1 MPGYAILGEGEVTKQ
16 YAIDTLTAFRDKTT
30 VKGAKDTEFFMILP
44 YVLQTDGK
52 DEFLSNAM
60 ADILEWVEDEK
71 VWARVFAAKSEDEEE
86 QPTVEEFKV
95 LPKRGGGTVYQAVVK
110 DVISEGGELLVIPH
124 TMDWDEIDP
133 RDEELVQAIIAANQN
148 GVVVRQLNNGL
159 LELDLTDTE
168 KEPAADDSPSEQDVR
183 DMGEAA
189 DKGDE
194 DAATALGDLGKEYGF
209 DIDAKPYDK
218 MSWTEFAEEVLA
230 KFAEEQNED
239 VDTTSVPD
247 DKQPQAFDLAELEA
261 KPIRALRSQAI
272 AEGWGKSGQNFPKW
286 FIVKHLAEGTVPT
299 KAQLEGKE
307 QVPEEDPGEDGA
319 QSVQEPAEKP
329 SRGRKAQG
337 TAQTPNDFLLSAA
350 AALEGAGQA
359 LRAYVSTQ

>member
-30 VKGAKDTEFFMILP
+30 AKGATDTEFFMILP
-44 YVLQTDGK
+44 YVLQSDGK

-71 VWARVFAAKSEDEEE
+71 VWARVFAAKSEDEDE

-110 DVISEGGELLVIPH
+110 DVIAEGGELLVIPH

-133 RDEELVQAIIAANQN
+133 RDEELVQAITAANQN

-183 DMGEAA
+183 DMGESA

-218 MSWTEFAEEVLA
+218 MSWTEFAEAVLA
-230 KFAEEQNED
+230 KFAEDQNED
-239 VDTTSVPD
+239 VDISSVPEGS
-247 DKQPQAFDLAELEA
+247 QPQKFDLAELEA
-261 KPIRALRSQAI
+261 RPIRSLRSQAI
-272 AEGWGKSGQNFPKW
+272 AEGWGKSGQNFPHW
-286 FIVKHLAEGTVPT
+286 FLVKHIYEGTVPT
-299 KAQLEGKE
+299 KAQLDGKE
-307 QVPEEDPGEDGA
+307 KVPDEDPGEGA
-319 QSVQEPAEKP
+319 AEAAEKP
-329 SRGRKAQG
+329 SRGRGGAKGAN
-337 TAQTPNDFLLSAA
+337 TAQTPNDFLLGAA